1 MRIVFNVFS
10 FPVRNP
16 DSGYILVAQ
25 ECIKDI
31 MCDKIEEIN
40 ILGNI
45 SNFIVFDSEQ
55 KKVDKKKNTVYIHFL
70 TEFSQSI
77 ER

>member
-1 MRIVFNVFS
+1 
-10 FPVRNP
+10 
-16 DSGYILVAQ
+16 
-25 ECIKDI
+25 

-55 KKVDKKKNTVYIHFL
+55 KKVDKQKILFIFSFWRNFLNQLNDKVY
-70 TEFSQSI
+70 
-77 ER
+77 

>member
-1 MRIVFNVFS
+1 
-10 FPVRNP
+10 
-16 DSGYILVAQ
+16 
-25 ECIKDI
+25 

-70 TEFSQSI
+70 TEVSQSI

>member
-1 MRIVFNVFS
+1 
-10 FPVRNP
+10 
-16 DSGYILVAQ
+16 
-25 ECIKDI
+25 

-55 KKVDKKKNTVYIHFL
+55 KKVDKKKEYCLYSFFDRI
-70 TEFSQSI
+70 FSI
-77 ER
+77 N

>member
-1 MRIVFNVFS
+1 M
-10 FPVRNP
+10 
-16 DSGYILVAQ
+16 
-25 ECIKDI
+25 

-55 KKVDKKKNTVYIHFL
+55 KKVDKKKKTVYIHFL

-77 ER
+77 ERWRQDTFTYLSFKVLLYLAYL

>member
-1 MRIVFNVFS
+1 
-10 FPVRNP
+10 
-16 DSGYILVAQ
+16 
-25 ECIKDI
+25 

-77 ER
+77 ERWRKDTFTYLSFKVLLYLAYL